1 MYRPS
6 GPRHPLDQ
14 PALNHPAGQGPEGL
28 VALESQERQVVK
40 GGARV
45 LVEMA
50 ERVPLNERDPKRT
63 QSDVERAMVAHL
75 KAFDG

>member
-1 MYRPS
+1 
-6 GPRHPLDQ
+6 
-14 PALNHPAGQGPEGL
+14 
-28 VALESQERQVVK
+28 
-40 GGARV
+40 
-45 LVEMA
+45 MA